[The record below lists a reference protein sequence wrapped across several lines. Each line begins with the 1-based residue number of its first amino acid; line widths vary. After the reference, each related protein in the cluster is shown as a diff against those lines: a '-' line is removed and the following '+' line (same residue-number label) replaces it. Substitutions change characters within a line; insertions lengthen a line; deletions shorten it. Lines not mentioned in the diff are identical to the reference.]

1 MDEKTGHPGA
11 LAFAAVCFLSHVWA
25 FDFGHQSMDF
35 LKEGSRR
42 NSNGVTL

>member
-35 LKEGSRR
+35 LKEKIYTQLTVGI
-42 NSNGVTL
+42 